1 MSGQRRFAVYS
12 AFLLVASLA
21 GLGQVSLHLQTRAQT
36 LDDKALKGMKW
47 RQIGP
52 FRGGR
57 ALAVTGVAGDP
68 ETYYFGAVAGGVW
81 KTQNGGLTWG
91 PMTGKNGIMSVGA
104 VGVGPSHPN
113 GGFVG

>member
-12 AFLLVASLA
+12 ALLVAASLV
-21 GLGQVSLHLQTRAQT
+21 GLGQVSLHAQT

-57 ALAVTGVAGDP
+57 ALAVTGVAGDA
-68 ETYYFGAVAGGVW
+68 ETYYFGAVAGGV
-81 KTQNGGLTWG
+81 
-91 PMTGKNGIMSVGA
+91 
-104 VGVGPSHPN
+104 
-113 GGFVG
+113 

>member
-12 AFLLVASLA
+12 AFLLVASIA
-21 GLGQVSLHLQTRAQT
+21 GLGRVSLQAQT

-47 RQIGP
+47 RQLGP

-57 ALAVTGVAGDP
+57 ALAVTGVAGDA

-91 PMTGKNGIMSVGA
+91 PVTDKNGNMSVGA
-104 VGVGPSHPN
+104 SAAAPSPN
-113 GGFVG
+113 KLRFVRT